1 MAASSS
7 APSRPADARVP
18 GRLAC
23 RLARDAAELA
33 EHFAVRRL
41 VFVET
46 QALFAGDDRDDRDGA
61 PETLHAVGV
70 CGGHVA
76 GAVRL
81 YPLDAHGL
89 WKGDRLAV
97 LPADRFQRLGAMLVD
112 FAVATAG
119 ELGGHRMVAQIQLP
133 NVSFFERLGWRV
145 DGEPAPFHGLV
156 HQPMAIGLTRPPGP

>member
-1 MAASSS
+1 VSSS
-7 APSRPADARVP
+7 APSRPGSAQVP

-23 RLARDAAELA
+23 RLARDAGELA
-33 EHFAVRRL
+33 AHFAVRRR

-46 QALFAGDDRDDRDGA
+46 QALFVGDDRDERDDA
-61 PETLHAVGV
+61 AETLHAVGV
-70 CGGHVA
+70 CDGHVA

-81 YPLDAHGL
+81 YPLDARGL

-97 LPADRFQRLGAMLVD
+97 LPADRFRRLGAMLVD

-119 ELGGHRMVAQIQLP
+119 ELGGERMVAQIQLP
-133 NVSFFERLGWRV
+133 NVSFFERLGWGV

-156 HQPMAIGLTRPPGP
+156 HQPMAIGLSRRPDP